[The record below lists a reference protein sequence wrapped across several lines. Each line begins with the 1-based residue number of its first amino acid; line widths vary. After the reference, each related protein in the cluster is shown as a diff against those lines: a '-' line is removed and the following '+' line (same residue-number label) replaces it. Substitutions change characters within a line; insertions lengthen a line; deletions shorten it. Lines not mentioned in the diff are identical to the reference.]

1 MPVFVFKAARANG
14 EVTEGQLEAADRQSV
29 VQHLQADGQIPISIA
44 EAGPNISSAGA
55 KTPLLQLQRSGIG
68 HQDVEIFTLQ
78 LATLLRAGLP
88 LSQAL
93 ETLKGLVSKDAL
105 KQLVEKINQAVR
117 GGDSLSSALQ
127 KADPQFDR
135 FYLNMVRAGE
145 SSGAL
150 DLALESLNTFKRN
163 AREMRESLISALI
176 YPAILLILAFIAV
189 AVMLGFV
196 VPQFTEMFDQA
207 EQQMPLLTR
216 IVAGA
221 GELLTTWWW
230 LMLAVLVGGGYLLRR
245 HWDTPLGAEQRD
257 RQLLGMPLIGQLVI
271 KLETARF
278 TRTLATLLTNG
289 VGLLKAMDIAKE
301 VVTNRIVA
309 QSLEAAAERVR
320 HGERLSVPLR
330 DGEVLP
336 NLCVQLI
343 QVGEQSGE
351 LEGMLEQVADIY
363 EKEVDTSLKRLLGL
377 VEPLIIIMIALFVT
391 VIILSVVLL
400 ILASHDM
407 TF

>member
-1 MPVFVFKAARANG
+1 MPVYVFKAARANG
-14 EVTEGQLEAADRQSV
+14 EVIEGQLEAADRQSV
-29 VQHLQADGQIPISIA
+29 VQHLQADGQIPIRIV
-44 EAGPNISSAGA
+44 EAGANISPVGA
-55 KTPLLQLQRSGIG
+55 KTPLLQRQRSGIG
-68 HQDVEIFTLQ
+68 HQDVEMFTLQ

-93 ETLKGLVSKDAL
+93 ETLKALVSKDTL

-176 YPAILLILAFIAV
+176 YPAILLLLALIAV

-207 EQQMPLLTR
+207 DQQMPLLTR
-216 IVAGA
+216 IVAA
-221 GELLTTWWW
+221 SGELLTTWWW

-257 RQLLGMPLIGQLVI
+257 RQLLGMPLIGQLMI

-278 TRTLATLLTNG
+278 TRTLATLLKIG

-301 VVTNRIVA
+301 VVTNRIVS

-330 DGEVLP
+330 DNGVLP

-351 LEGMLEQVADIY
+351 LEGMLEQVAEIY
-363 EKEVDTSLKRLLGL
+363 EKDVDTSLKRLLGL
-377 VEPLIIIMIALFVT
+377 VEPLIIILIALFVT

-400 ILASHDM
+400 ILASQDM